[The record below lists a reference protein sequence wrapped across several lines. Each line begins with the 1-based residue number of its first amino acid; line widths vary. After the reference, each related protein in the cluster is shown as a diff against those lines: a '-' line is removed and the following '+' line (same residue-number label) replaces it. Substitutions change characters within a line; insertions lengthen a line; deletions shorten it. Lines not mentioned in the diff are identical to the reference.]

1 MLIMPYANNNND
13 QALRKRNRLALMIAD
28 HKGKDKDDRTEVD
41 IELCKSII
49 KILRN
54 NSGYVIIHVE

>member
-1 MLIMPYANNNND
+1 MPYANNNND

-54 NSGYVIIHVE
+54 NSDHVIIHVE

>member
-1 MLIMPYANNNND
+1 MPYANNNND